1 MATKTQHPPSTF
13 SRIRFGFGPK
23 QPTSPYDPPEYEN
36 DDDWYT
42 PYNGPYELPPTSP
55 PLKNRDSWEGLLG
68 PVPGNPTSAKSSE
81 MGHERPGGRMASGQ
95 TIMSALPSS
104 GAYSSHPYRMT
115 AATDAAGLTQPSS
128 TTGFPG
134 RGPTSQTLRSGRP
147 TIATSSTAFANI
159 DSTGGVGESPTP
171 VQRFSPLHT
180 SPAPSS
186 RISLANFLIFGGSSR
201 KSRSDSLPSSRQSSR
216 KRRPRDRS
224 QTLDPLQSNRAT
236 ATATTTSDAHRPSR
250 SRSPLS
256 LSQAMERGPR
266 QRTHTLMGTS
276 TAAVKTPSPSH
287 ESHAAPSFYSRESP
301 LSSHPYAHP
310 FSTSRTEPP
319 RRAIAVPP
327 ASLSLD
333 KGKGV
338 DRSHQYPPPSAPD
351 TLTNTRQVPAHLRPA
366 SRTSLFKTI
375 SAPNLRN
382 FSRDF
387 SMSKHV
393 PSRGK
398 SRWLSPETWCDALL
412 FPRPRFLEYIDD
424 DPPYPFNDQQPSP
437 IRPPEMT
444 RTIRKPPRPL
454 QMTLRGSQS
463 AVNLL
468 APNSGSSRGPP
479 RAEPLLMV
487 RRGSTDADEQSS
499 PGRPLSFAQDDIALP
514 SPVLSLT
521 RLVLSVASHIIIP
534 TSTDFTFRVLEMRT
548 SFEHERAEWKAQAA
562 RSLQSSKLTRSLGRS
577 RSQSAGRARAQLK
590 NMGAVEFL
598 ATKTLLG
605 NQLAAPTVH
614 ARTPSDGT
622 HGTHGTQTRSGT
634 SHAHTNSSGGCSA
647 SKGRAALRAAT
658 GLCVSDGKISPQD
671 ERNDGFTRI
680 DSRGKGVRTE
690 AAAPSAEVPST
701 PSPQVTNNSDVGVA
715 LSSPL
720 QSPEVDPKV
729 HTKPSYAQDHPH
741 VQSGGGRSQHGRSGS
756 DYAGPHPS
764 AVAIAPPP
772 TAITS
777 DMFARHRLP
786 PHAALHP
793 YAAVS
798 TIPNTTSSQ
807 NSATAHSKGSY
818 AVPPEDAPPPWSAPQ
833 EPPKSRPQVLDA
845 RETRRMGAHAYAS
858 ASASGSRVSS
868 GEPLAFA
875 DALSY
880 GLRRRGSADSGL
892 GESENHFGRTSPG
905 ATTTPLYTPI
915 PNLVLSSMM
924 DHPLDSA
931 PAAPDSAF
939 LSSSRSG
946 HAHNVASSTP
956 PEPPNPPTFTASA
969 LSCSFPSHSGQA
981 SLFDE
986 SIVAGSGSSSP
997 QRSPRPF
1004 SSIEDLDRYRNLFY
1018 RPRGSGSSRTPSG
1031 EHRRVLSRETTNGG
1045 GNGGPSTGQDASSS
1059 SPVSGSVGS
1068 GLSALARQLSNEWEG
1083 SGGGLLGSS
1092 PPQVWGLRYGELMG
1106 NDGMG
1111 SGTDPN
1117 AVLSITSD
1125 SEMNTNS
1132 PGAGT
1137 TTLPF
1142 SLHRSFGLSEG
1153 SSLIAPIPQDVESRP
1168 TSSMMDRSEMEGD
1181 HDDDRASGSLLLLT
1195 RFWNHADRLFSSDN
1209 VGLLRMGTVEAITTP
1224 SATVPPT
1231 YRLSFTGDVHGGLSQ
1246 ESLSISRSQSQ
1257 SQLQVGATTNNNS
1270 SASLLEPPLPL
1281 LAASSTGMSPRRRSS
1296 RSSLLP
1302 AGLPSA
1308 TTEVTRSSYL
1318 TDGTGASRISGL
1330 SDFPAPPS
1338 QTVVPSDRVELLKS
1352 YFDDGSGSD
1361 ASGNVNSRPASS
1373 QIDRSAKA
1381 SGAEGSVRSRR
1392 RSSVGPSRLSE
1403 SRERPARGVDH
1414 AT

>member
-23 QPTSPYDPPEYEN
+23 QSPSPHDPPEHEN
-36 DDDWYT
+36 DDDWYL

-68 PVPGNPTSAKSSE
+68 PVLANPASAKSSE
-81 MGHERPGGRMASGQ
+81 MGHEWPGGRMASGQ

-104 GAYSSHPYRMT
+104 GAYGSHPYRTT
-115 AATDAAGLTQPSS
+115 AATDAAGPTQPPS

-134 RGPTSQTLRSGRP
+134 RGPTSQALRSGRP

-224 QTLDPLQSNRAT
+224 LDPLQSNRAT

-250 SRSPLS
+250 SHSPLS

-276 TAAVKTPSPSH
+276 TAAAKTPSPSH
-287 ESHAAPSFYSRESP
+287 ESHVASSFYSRESP

-310 FSTSRTEPP
+310 FSASRTGPP

-327 ASLSLD
+327 ALLSLD

-338 DRSHQYPPPSAPD
+338 DRSRQYPPPSAPD
-351 TLTNTRQVPAHLRPA
+351 ALTNTRQVPAHLRPA

-387 SMSKHV
+387 SMSKHI

-454 QMTLRGSQS
+454 RMALRGSQS

-479 RAEPLLMV
+479 RADPLLMV
-487 RRGSTDADEQSS
+487 RRESTDADGQSS

-521 RLVLSVASHIIIP
+521 RLVPSVASHIMIP

-590 NMGAVEFL
+590 DMGGVEFL

-647 SKGRAALRAAT
+647 SKSRAALRAAT

-671 ERNDGFTRI
+671 ERNDGFSRI

-701 PSPQVTNNSDVGVA
+701 PSPQVTNNLDVGVA

-720 QSPEVDPKV
+720 PSPEVDPRV
-729 HTKPSYAQDHPH
+729 PTKSSYVQDHPH

-793 YAAVS
+793 YAAIS
-798 TIPNTTSSQ
+798 TCPNTTSSQ
-807 NSATAHSKGSY
+807 NPAAAHPKGSY
-818 AVPPEDAPPPWSAPQ
+818 TAPPEDAPPPWLASQ
-833 EPPKSRPQVLDA
+833 EPPKSRPQLSDV

-892 GESENHFGRTSPG
+892 GESENHFGGTSAG

-915 PNLVLSSMM
+915 PNLVLTSMV

-946 HAHNVASSTP
+946 HAHTVASSNP

-969 LSCSFPSHSGQA
+969 LPYSFPSHSGQA
-981 SLFDE
+981 SLLNE
-986 SIVAGSGSSSP
+986 SIAAGSGSSSP

-1045 GNGGPSTGQDASSS
+1045 GNGGSSTGQDVSSN
-1059 SPVSGSVGS
+1059 SPISGSVGS
-1068 GLSALARQLSNEWEG
+1068 GLSALARQLNNEWEG

-1092 PPQVWGLRYGELMG
+1092 PPQVWGLRGLMG

-1111 SGTDPN
+1111 SRTEPN
-1117 AVLSITSD
+1117 AVLSITSA
-1125 SEMNTNS
+1125 SEMNSSS

-1142 SLHRSFGLSEG
+1142 SLHRSFSLSEG
-1153 SSLIAPIPQDVESRP
+1153 SSLIVPIPQDVESRP
-1168 TSSMMDRSEMEGD
+1168 TSSMLDRSEMEGD
-1181 HDDDRASGSLLLLT
+1181 HDDDHASGSLTLLT
-1195 RFWNHADRLFSSDN
+1195 RFWDHTDRLFSLDD

-1257 SQLQVGATTNNNS
+1257 SQLRVDATANNDS
-1270 SASLLEPPLPL
+1270 SASLLEPPPPLPM
-1281 LAASSTGMSPRRRSS
+1281 ASSTGMSPRRRSS

-1361 ASGNVNSRPASS
+1361 ASGNVHSRPVSS

-1392 RSSVGPSRLSE
+1392 QSSVDPSRLSK
-1403 SRERPARGVDH
+1403 SRERPARGADH
-1414 AT
+1414 DAT

>member
-1 MATKTQHPPSTF
+1 VFHNSLSSLPPFSNFCAKPPPPSPRAAISLLSLYAPLHLIALLSPPPMATKTQHPASTF
-13 SRIRFGFGPK
+13 SRIRFGFGSK
-23 QPTSPYDPPEYEN
+23 QSPSPHDPPEHEN
-36 DDDWYT
+36 DDDWYL

-68 PVPGNPTSAKSSE
+68 PVLGNPASAKSPE
-81 MGHERPGGRMASGQ
+81 MGHEWPGRRMASGQ
-95 TIMSALPSS
+95 NMMSALPSS
-104 GAYSSHPYRMT
+104 GAYSSHPYRIT
-115 AATDAAGLTQPSS
+115 AATAAGPTPLPS

-134 RGPTSQTLRSGRP
+134 RGPTSQPLRSRP

-171 VQRFSPLHT
+171 AQRFSPLHT
-180 SPAPSS
+180 SPPPSS

-224 QTLDPLQSNRAT
+224 LTLDPLQSNRAT

-250 SRSPLS
+250 SHSPLS

-276 TAAVKTPSPSH
+276 TTAAKTPSPSH
-287 ESHAAPSFYSRESP
+287 ESHAASSFYSRESP
-301 LSSHPYAHP
+301 LTSHPYAQT
-310 FSTSRTEPP
+310 FSASRTRPP
-319 RRAIAVPP
+319 RRVIAVPP
-327 ASLSLD
+327 PATVSLD

-338 DRSHQYPPPSAPD
+338 DRSHQYLQPPAPD
-351 TLTNTRQVPAHLRPA
+351 SVTNTRQVPAHLRPA

-382 FSRDF
+382 FSDF
-387 SMSKHV
+387 SMSKHL

-424 DPPYPFNDQQPSP
+424 DPSYPFNDRQPSP

-444 RTIRKPPRPL
+444 RTTKKTPRPL
-454 QMTLRGSQS
+454 QVTLRASQS

-479 RAEPLLMV
+479 RAEPMLMV
-487 RRGSTDADEQSS
+487 RRGSTDADGQSS

-521 RLVLSVASHIIIP
+521 RLVPSVASHIMIP
-534 TSTDFTFRVLEMRT
+534 TSTNFTFRVLEMRT
-548 SFEHERAEWKAQAA
+548 SFEHERAEWKVQAA

-590 NMGAVEFL
+590 DMGGVGFL

-622 HGTHGTQTRSGT
+622 HGTQTRSGT
-634 SHAHTNSSGGCSA
+634 SHAHTNSSGGCS
-647 SKGRAALRAAT
+647 SSRSRAALRAAT
-658 GLCVSDGKISPQD
+658 GLCVSDGKMSPQD
-671 ERNDGFTRI
+671 ERKDGFSRI
-680 DSRGKGVRTE
+680 DSRSRGLRTE
-690 AAAPSAEVPST
+690 TAAPSAEFPST

-720 QSPEVDPKV
+720 QSPEVDLRAP
-729 HTKPSYAQDHPH
+729 TKSSYPQDHPY

-764 AVAIAPPP
+764 TVAIAPPP

-777 DMFARHRLP
+777 DMIARHRLP

-798 TIPNTTSSQ
+798 AYPNTTSSQ
-807 NSATAHSKGSY
+807 HSAAAHPKGSY
-818 AVPPEDAPPPWSAPQ
+818 TAPPEDAPPPWSAPQ
-833 EPPKSRPQVLDA
+833 EPPKSRPQLSDA
-845 RETRRMGAHAYAS
+845 RETRRMGAHAY

-880 GLRRRGSADSGL
+880 GLQRRGSADSGL
-892 GESENHFGRTSPG
+892 GESEAHFGGTSAS

-915 PNLVLSSMM
+915 PNLVLTSMVE
-924 DHPLDSA
+924 HPLDSA
-931 PAAPDSAF
+931 PTAPDSAF
-939 LSSSRSG
+939 LRSG
-946 HAHNVASSTP
+946 HTHTVASSTR
-956 PEPPNPPTFTASA
+956 PEPPNPPTFTASV
-969 LSCSFPSHSGQA
+969 LSYSLPSHSGQA

-986 SIVAGSGSSSP
+986 SIAAGSGSSSP

-1045 GNGGPSTGQDASSS
+1045 GNSGPLTGQDVSSNS
-1059 SPVSGSVGS
+1059 QVSGSVGS
-1068 GLSALARQLSNEWEG
+1068 GLSALARQLNSEWEG

-1092 PPQVWGLRYGELMG
+1092 PPQLWGLRSSGLTG
-1106 NDGMG
+1106 NDGTG
-1111 SGTDPN
+1111 SRMDPN
-1117 AVLSITSD
+1117 AVVSITSD
-1125 SEMNTNS
+1125 SEMNTGS

-1142 SLHRSFGLSEG
+1142 SLHRSFSLSEG

-1168 TSSMMDRSEMEGD
+1168 TSSMLDRSEMEGD
-1181 HDDDRASGSLLLLT
+1181 HDGGASDSLSLLAHL
-1195 RFWNHADRLFSSDN
+1195 WNYTDRL
-1209 VGLLRMGTVEAITTP
+1209 
-1224 SATVPPT
+1224 
-1231 YRLSFTGDVHGGLSQ
+1231 
-1246 ESLSISRSQSQ
+1246 SLW
-1257 SQLQVGATTNNNS
+1257 
-1270 SASLLEPPLPL
+1270 
-1281 LAASSTGMSPRRRSS
+1281 MM
-1296 RSSLLP
+1296 
-1302 AGLPSA
+1302 
-1308 TTEVTRSSYL
+1308 
-1318 TDGTGASRISGL
+1318 
-1330 SDFPAPPS
+1330 
-1338 QTVVPSDRVELLKS
+1338 
-1352 YFDDGSGSD
+1352 
-1361 ASGNVNSRPASS
+1361 
-1373 QIDRSAKA
+1373 
-1381 SGAEGSVRSRR
+1381 
-1392 RSSVGPSRLSE
+1392 
-1403 SRERPARGVDH
+1403 
-1414 AT
+1414 

>member
-1 MATKTQHPPSTF
+1 
-13 SRIRFGFGPK
+13 
-23 QPTSPYDPPEYEN
+23 
-36 DDDWYT
+36 
-42 PYNGPYELPPTSP
+42 
-55 PLKNRDSWEGLLG
+55 
-68 PVPGNPTSAKSSE
+68 
-81 MGHERPGGRMASGQ
+81 MASGQ

-115 AATDAAGLTQPSS
+115 AATNAAGPPPPSS
-128 TTGFPG
+128 TAG
-134 RGPTSQTLRSGRP
+134 RGPTSQALRSGRP

-180 SPAPSS
+180 SPPATS
-186 RISLANFLIFGGSSR
+186 RISLTNFLTFGGSSR

-216 KRRPRDRS
+216 KRRARDRS
-224 QTLDPLQSNRAT
+224 LTLDPLQSNRAT

-250 SRSPLS
+250 SHSPLS

-276 TAAVKTPSPSH
+276 TAAAKTPSPSH
-287 ESHAAPSFYSRESP
+287 ESHPASSFYNRESP
-301 LSSHPYAHP
+301 LSSHPYAHT
-310 FSTSRTEPP
+310 FSASRTGPP
-319 RRAIAVPP
+319 RRAIVVPPP
-327 ASLSLD
+327 ASLTLD

-338 DRSHQYPPPSAPD
+338 DRSHQHPQPSAPD
-351 TLTNTRQVPAHLRPA
+351 TLSNTHQVPAHLRPS

-387 SMSKHV
+387 SMSKHL

-412 FPRPRFLEYIDD
+412 FPRPRFLEYVDD
-424 DPPYPFNDQQPSP
+424 DPPYSFNDRQPSP

-444 RTIRKPPRPL
+444 RATKKTPTPL

-463 AVNLL
+463 AINLL

-479 RAEPLLMV
+479 RAEPMLMM
-487 RRGSTDADEQSS
+487 RRGSTDADGQSS

-521 RLVLSVASHIIIP
+521 
-534 TSTDFTFRVLEMRT
+534 RVLEMRT

-590 NMGAVEFL
+590 DMGGVEFL

-622 HGTHGTQTRSGT
+622 HGTQTRSGT

-647 SKGRAALRAAT
+647 SKSRAALRAAT
-658 GLCVSDGKISPQD
+658 GLCVSDGKMSPQV
-671 ERNDGFTRI
+671 ERNDGFSRI
-680 DSRGKGVRTE
+680 DSHGKGVRTE
-690 AAAPSAEVPST
+690 TAATGAEVPST
-701 PSPQVTNNSDVGVA
+701 PSPPVTNSSDVGVA

-720 QSPEVDPKV
+720 QSPEVDSRVP
-729 HTKPSYAQDHPH
+729 TKSSYAQDP
-741 VQSGGGRSQHGRSGS
+741 QSGGGRSQHGRSGS

-793 YAAVS
+793 YAAIS
-798 TIPNTTSSQ
+798 AYPNATSSQ
-807 NSATAHSKGSY
+807 NSATADPKGSY
-818 AVPPEDAPPPWSAPQ
+818 TAPPEDAPPPWSAPQ

-845 RETRRMGAHAYAS
+845 KETRRMGAHAYAS

-892 GESENHFGRTSPG
+892 GESENHFGGTSAG
-905 ATTTPLYTPI
+905 VATTPLYTPI
-915 PNLVLSSMM
+915 PNLVLTSMVE
-924 DHPLDSA
+924 HPLDSA

-939 LSSSRSG
+939 LPSSRSG
-946 HAHNVASSTP
+946 HTHTVASSP
-956 PEPPNPPTFTASA
+956 PELPNPATFNASV
-969 LSCSFPSHSGQA
+969 LSYSLPSHSGQA

-986 SIVAGSGSSSP
+986 SIAAGSGSSSP

-1045 GNGGPSTGQDASSS
+1045 GNGGSTSQDVSSNS
-1059 SPVSGSVGS
+1059 QVSGSVGS
-1068 GLSALARQLSNEWEG
+1068 GLSALARQLNNEWEG
-1083 SGGGLLGSS
+1083 SGGLLGSS
-1092 PPQVWGLRYGELMG
+1092 PPQVWGLRYGGLMG

-1111 SGTDPN
+1111 SRTDPN

-1125 SEMNTNS
+1125 SELNTSS
-1132 PGAGT
+1132 PGGGT

-1142 SLHRSFGLSEG
+1142 SLHQSFGLSEG
-1153 SSLIAPIPQDVESRP
+1153 SSLIVPIPQDVESRP
-1168 TSSMMDRSEMEGD
+1168 TSSMMDRSEMEGE
-1181 HDDDRASGSLLLLT
+1181 HDDQ
-1195 RFWNHADRLFSSDN
+1195 
-1209 VGLLRMGTVEAITTP
+1209 LLRMGTVEAITTP

-1257 SQLQVGATTNNNS
+1257 SQLQVDATTHNDS
-1270 SASLLEPPLPL
+1270 SASLLEPPPPLP
-1281 LAASSTGMSPRRRSS
+1281 TGMAPRRRSS
-1296 RSSLLP
+1296 RSSLLQ

-1330 SDFPAPPS
+1330 SEFPAPPS

-1361 ASGNVNSRPASS
+1361 ASGNVHSRPVSS
-1373 QIDRSAKA
+1373 QIDRPAKA
-1381 SGAEGSVRSRR
+1381 SRAEGPVRSRR
-1392 RSSVGPSRLSE
+1392 PSPIGPSRLSE
-1403 SRERPARGVDH
+1403 SRERAREADH
-1414 AT
+1414 DAS

>member
-23 QPTSPYDPPEYEN
+23 QSPSPHDLPEHEN
-36 DDDWYT
+36 DDDWYI

-55 PLKNRDSWEGLLG
+55 PLKNRDSWEGFFR
-68 PVPGNPTSAKSSE
+68 PVLVNPASAKSPE
-81 MGHERPGGRMASGQ
+81 MGHERPGGRMASGR
-95 TIMSALPSS
+95 TIMTALPSS

-115 AATDAAGLTQPSS
+115 AATDAAGPTQPPS
-128 TTGFPG
+128 TTTFPG
-134 RGPTSQTLRSGRP
+134 RGPTSQALRSGRP

-180 SPAPSS
+180 SPPPSS
-186 RISLANFLIFGGSSR
+186 RMSLANFLIFGGSSR

-224 QTLDPLQSNRAT
+224 LTLDPLQSNRAT
-236 ATATTTSDAHRPSR
+236 ATATATSDAHRPSR
-250 SRSPLS
+250 PHSPLS
-256 LSQAMERGPR
+256 LSQAMKHGPR
-266 QRTHTLMGTS
+266 QRTHTLMDTS
-276 TAAVKTPSPSH
+276 TAAAKTPSPSH
-287 ESHAAPSFYSRESP
+287 ESYAASSFYSRESP
-301 LSSHPYAHP
+301 LSSHPYAH
-310 FSTSRTEPP
+310 TSRTRPP
-319 RRAIAVPP
+319 RRAIAVPPP

-351 TLTNTRQVPAHLRPA
+351 SLTNTRQVPAHLRPA

-387 SMSKHV
+387 SMSKHL

-424 DPPYPFNDQQPSP
+424 DPPCPFKDRQPSP

-444 RTIRKPPRPL
+444 RITKKTPKTL
-454 QMTLRGSQS
+454 QITLRGSQS

-479 RAEPLLMV
+479 RAEPMLMA
-487 RRGSTDADEQSS
+487 RRGSTDADGPSS

-521 RLVLSVASHIIIP
+521 RLVPSNASHIMIP
-534 TSTDFTFRVLEMRT
+534 TSTDFIFRVLEMRT

-577 RSQSAGRARAQLK
+577 RSQSAGRSRAQLK
-590 NMGAVEFL
+590 DMGGVEFL

-622 HGTHGTQTRSGT
+622 HGTHSTHGTQTRSGT

-647 SKGRAALRAAT
+647 SRSRAALRAAT

-680 DSRGKGVRTE
+680 DSRGKGVRTQT
-690 AAAPSAEVPST
+690 AAPSAEVPST

-720 QSPEVDPKV
+720 QSPEVDPRV
-729 HTKPSYAQDHPH
+729 PTKSPCAQDHPY

-793 YAAVS
+793 YAVAS
-798 TIPNTTSSQ
+798 AYPNTTSSQ
-807 NSATAHSKGSY
+807 DPAAAHLKGSY
-818 AVPPEDAPPPWSAPQ
+818 TTPPEDAPPPWSAPQ
-833 EPPKSRPQVLDA
+833 EPPKPRPQLLDTK
-845 RETRRMGAHAYAS
+845 ETRRMGAHAYAY
-858 ASASGSRVSS
+858 ASGSRVSS

-880 GLRRRGSADSGL
+880 GLRRGSADSGL
-892 GESENHFGRTSPG
+892 GESENHFGGTSTAG
-905 ATTTPLYTPI
+905 ASTAPLYTPI
-915 PNLVLSSMM
+915 PNLVLTSMVE
-924 DHPLDSA
+924 HSA

-946 HAHNVASSTP
+946 HTHTVASSTL
-956 PEPPNPPTFTASA
+956 PEPLNPPTFTASV
-969 LSCSFPSHSGQA
+969 LSYSLPSHSGQA
-981 SLFDE
+981 SLLDE
-986 SIVAGSGSSSP
+986 SIAAGSGSSSP
-997 QRSPRPF
+997 QRSPHPF

-1045 GNGGPSTGQDASSS
+1045 GNGGPSTGQDVSSN

-1068 GLSALARQLSNEWEG
+1068 GLSALARQLNNEWEG

-1092 PPQVWGLRYGELMG
+1092 PPQVWGLRYGGLMG

-1111 SGTDPN
+1111 SRTDPN

-1125 SEMNTNS
+1125 SEMNTSS

-1153 SSLIAPIPQDVESRP
+1153 SSLIVPIPQDVESRP
-1168 TSSMMDRSEMEGD
+1168 TSSMLDRSEMEGD
-1181 HDDDRASGSLLLLT
+1181 HDDRASGSLSLLI
-1195 RFWNHADRLFSSDN
+1195 RFWNHTDHLFSLDD
-1209 VGLLRMGTVEAITTP
+1209 VELLRMGTVEAITTP

-1231 YRLSFTGDVHGGLSQ
+1231 YRLSFTGDVHGGASQ
-1246 ESLSISRSQSQ
+1246 ESFSISRSQSQ
-1257 SQLQVGATTNNNS
+1257 SQLRVDATANNNS
-1270 SASLLEPPLPL
+1270 SASLLEPPPPL
-1281 LAASSTGMSPRRRSS
+1281 LMASSTGMSPRRRSS

-1330 SDFPAPPS
+1330 SEFPAPPS

-1361 ASGNVNSRPASS
+1361 ASGNVHSRPVSS
-1373 QIDRSAKA
+1373 QVDRPAKV

-1392 RSSVGPSRLSE
+1392 QSSVGPSRLSE

-1414 AT
+1414 DAT

>member
-23 QPTSPYDPPEYEN
+23 QSPAPHEPPEHEN
-36 DDDWYT
+36 DDDWYL

-68 PVPGNPTSAKSSE
+68 PVLASPTNAKSSE
-81 MGHERPGGRMASGQ
+81 MGREWPGGRMASGQ
-95 TIMSALPSS
+95 AMTSALPSS

-115 AATDAAGLTQPSS
+115 AATDAAGTAPAPS
-128 TTGFPG
+128 TTGFTG
-134 RGPTSQTLRSGRP
+134 RGPPSQALRSGRP

-180 SPAPSS
+180 SPPASS

-216 KRRPRDRS
+216 KRRPNN
-224 QTLDPLQSNRAT
+224 QFLTLDPLQSNRAT
-236 ATATTTSDAHRPSR
+236 ATATTAPDAHRPSR
-250 SRSPLS
+250 PHSPLS

-266 QRTHTLMGTS
+266 QRAHTLMGTS
-276 TAAVKTPSPSH
+276 RAAAQTPSPSH
-287 ESHAAPSFYSRESP
+287 ESYAASFYSRESP
-301 LSSHPYAHP
+301 LSSHPYAQT
-310 FSTSRTEPP
+310 FSISRTEPQ
-319 RRAIAVPP
+319 RRPIVVPP
-327 ASLSLD
+327 LASLSLD
-333 KGKGV
+333 KGKSV
-338 DRSHQYPPPSAPD
+338 DRSPQYPQPPAPD

-387 SMSKHV
+387 SMSKHL

-424 DPPYPFNDQQPSP
+424 DPPYPFNDRQPSP
-437 IRPPEMT
+437 TRPPEMT
-444 RTIRKPPRPL
+444 RTKKIPRPL

-479 RAEPLLMV
+479 RAEPMLMV
-487 RRGSTDADEQSS
+487 RRGSTDANGQSS
-499 PGRPLSFAQDDIALP
+499 PGRPLSFAQDDMALP
-514 SPVLSLT
+514 SPVLSLA
-521 RLVLSVASHIIIP
+521 RLVPSVASYIMIP
-534 TSTDFTFRVLEMRT
+534 TTSSDFAFRVLEMRT

-562 RSLQSSKLTRSLGRS
+562 RSLQSSRWTRSLGRS

-590 NMGAVEFL
+590 DMGGVGFL

-622 HGTHGTQTRSGT
+622 HATQTRSGT
-634 SHAHTNSSGGCSA
+634 SHARTNSSGGCSA
-647 SKGRAALRAAT
+647 SKSRAALRAAT
-658 GLCVSDGKISPQD
+658 GLCVSECNMSPQD
-671 ERNDGFTRI
+671 ERNDGFSRI
-680 DSRGKGVRTE
+680 DSRGKGVRKET
-690 AAAPSAEVPST
+690 AAPSAGFPST

-720 QSPEVDPKV
+720 QSPEVNPKV
-729 HTKPSYAQDHPH
+729 PTKSSYGQDQPY

-772 TAITS
+772 TALTS
-777 DMFARHRLP
+777 DMFTRHRLP

-798 TIPNTTSSQ
+798 AYPNTTSSQ
-807 NSATAHSKGSY
+807 HSAAAHPKGSY
-818 AVPPEDAPPPWSAPQ
+818 PPPPEDAPPPWSAPQ
-833 EPPKSRPQVLDA
+833 EQPKSRPPLIDA

-858 ASASGSRVSS
+858 ASASGSRVST
-868 GEPLAFA
+868 GEPLAFG

-892 GESENHFGRTSPG
+892 GESENHYGGTSAS
-905 ATTTPLYTPI
+905 ATTTPLYTPV
-915 PNLVLSSMM
+915 PNLVLTSMVE
-924 DHPLDSA
+924 HPPDSA

-939 LSSSRSG
+939 LLSSHSG
-946 HAHNVASSTP
+946 HTHNAASSTP
-956 PEPPNPPTFTASA
+956 PETLNPPVFTASV
-969 LSCSFPSHSGQA
+969 LSHSHPSHSGQA
-981 SLFDE
+981 SLLDE
-986 SIVAGSGSSSP
+986 SIAAGSGSSSP

-1031 EHRRVLSRETTNGG
+1031 EHRRVLSREATNGG
-1045 GNGGPSTGQDASSS
+1045 GNGGPSAGQDVSSNS
-1059 SPVSGSVGS
+1059 QVSGSVGS
-1068 GLSALARQLSNEWEG
+1068 GLSALARQLNNEWEAPGG
-1083 SGGGLLGSS
+1083 SLLGSS
-1092 PPQVWGLRYGELMG
+1092 PPQIWGLRYGGLVG
-1106 NDGMG
+1106 NDGAG
-1111 SGTDPN
+1111 SRTDPN

-1125 SEMNTNS
+1125 SEMNTSS

-1137 TTLPF
+1137 TMLPF
-1142 SLHRSFGLSEG
+1142 SLHQSFGLSEG
-1153 SSLIAPIPQDVESRP
+1153 SSLIIPIPQDVESRP

-1181 HDDDRASGSLLLLT
+1181 HHDGVSLLA
-1195 RFWNHADRLFSSDN
+1195 RFWNHADPSFLF
-1209 VGLLRMGTVEAITTP
+1209 G
-1224 SATVPPT
+1224 
-1231 YRLSFTGDVHGGLSQ
+1231 
-1246 ESLSISRSQSQ
+1246 
-1257 SQLQVGATTNNNS
+1257 
-1270 SASLLEPPLPL
+1270 
-1281 LAASSTGMSPRRRSS
+1281 
-1296 RSSLLP
+1296 
-1302 AGLPSA
+1302 
-1308 TTEVTRSSYL
+1308 
-1318 TDGTGASRISGL
+1318 
-1330 SDFPAPPS
+1330 
-1338 QTVVPSDRVELLKS
+1338 
-1352 YFDDGSGSD
+1352 
-1361 ASGNVNSRPASS
+1361 
-1373 QIDRSAKA
+1373 
-1381 SGAEGSVRSRR
+1381 
-1392 RSSVGPSRLSE
+1392 
-1403 SRERPARGVDH
+1403 
-1414 AT
+1414 